1 MELSNLTGSPCQNVC
16 QVTISGHR
24 RRTVNRPIRFRDGVD
39 SSDVTATS
47 SVSTSNGCQSLFDR
61 TNYVETNDICSLCKV
76 SNSRKRGR
84 LCCCGLFFHLTC
96 VRLGKA
102 ESNDL
107 RSWFCQRCLSPVSV
121 TTSIPTEHSTSTQPS
136 ADAQLLALSEKMKT
150 SKIPL
155 KIPKGARITAAA
167 ALADIIERALV
178 GYDYSWERLTCFA
191 TAALSTNSSSNT
203 QSRQSLTAAMKTN
216 IGQFADRPTSFADDL
231 AVLPKKTSRPPPC
244 ATDFRKMVNSK
255 LLVGDVTA
263 AVRIIASDDSV
274 ITPTSEVVTALR
286 LKHPPSPLDLR
297 PPPTE
302 PVTKTSYVS
311 EEEVMVALKSFRPS
325 SAGGVDGL
333 RPGHLKDLV
342 APQTAE
348 AGRRL
353 MKALANLCSKL
364 LLGQIPQHVRDLLF
378 CSKFNGASEEGWW
391 HSTNRRL

>member
-1 MELSNLTGSPCQNVC
+1 MT
-16 QVTISGHR
+16 SGHGS
-24 RRTVNRPIRFRDGVD
+24 VGVA
-39 SSDVTATS
+39 SHQF
-47 SVSTSNGCQSLFDR
+47 QSQLPYLPNTQHQHNLR
-61 TNYVETNDICSLCKV
+61 LTLNCLHSLK
-76 SNSRKRGR
+76 KR
-84 LCCCGLFFHLTC
+84 
-96 VRLGKA
+96 
-102 ESNDL
+102 
-107 RSWFCQRCLSPVSV
+107 
-121 TTSIPTEHSTSTQPS
+121 
-136 ADAQLLALSEKMKT
+136 KT

-178 GYDYSWERLTCFA
+178 SYDHSWERLTCFA
-191 TAALSTNSSSNT
+191 TAALSTYSSSNT

-216 IGQFADRPTSFADDL
+216 IGQFADRPISFADDL

-263 AVRIIASDDSV
+263 AVRIIASDHSV

-286 LKHPPSPLDLR
+286 LKHPPSPLDLC

-311 EEEVMVALKSFRPS
+311 EEGVMVALKSFRPS

-348 AGRRL
+348 AGQRL
-353 MKALANLCSKL
+353 MKALANFKKN
-364 LLGQIPQHVRDLLF
+364 F
-378 CSKFNGASEEGWW
+378 Y
-391 HSTNRRL
+391 